1 MGAVELDNQEI
12 YELKHTTLRSGV
24 LDDYLGKLA
33 QLESAQT
40 EGRTLCV
47 LTGLIGYP
55 PEEVLQVTRFSGI
68 DAWQQAQSHVPDLGL
83 AEKEEVRLMRSISSR
98 PKELVPA
105 EDRRAVYGYRRF
117 FIRPNDLEEFV
128 HCSEDGIWPRIEA
141 QDARILG
148 LWATLAATD
157 PLEVGLLTGYHG
169 PAHWEET
176 RDTREMPPNMDR
188 RVWETARKLGT
199 RRRQLAIRSWVCL
212 MRAVEV
218 APGG

>member
-1 MGAVELDNQEI
+1 MAYQEI
-12 YELKHTTLRSGV
+12 YELKHTTLQSGV
-24 LDDYLGKLA
+24 LDEYLRQNGQSGLTQKVGK
-33 QLESAQT
+33 
-40 EGRTLCV
+40 TLCV

-55 PEEVLQVTRFSGI
+55 PEEILQVTRYPGV
-68 DAWQQAQSHVPDLGL
+68 DAWQQAQSNVPDIGL

-98 PKELVPA
+98 PKEVVPP

-117 FIRPNDLEEFV
+117 FIKPSDLEEFV
-128 HCSEDGIWPRIEA
+128 HCSEKGIWPRGEA
-141 QDARILG
+141 QGVCVLG

-157 PLEVGLLTGYHG
+157 PLEVVLLTGYHG

-176 RDTREMPPNMDR
+176 RDSREIPPNFDR
-188 RVWETARKLGT
+188 QVWETSRELGA
-199 RRRQLAIRSWVCL
+199 RRRQLSIRSWVCL